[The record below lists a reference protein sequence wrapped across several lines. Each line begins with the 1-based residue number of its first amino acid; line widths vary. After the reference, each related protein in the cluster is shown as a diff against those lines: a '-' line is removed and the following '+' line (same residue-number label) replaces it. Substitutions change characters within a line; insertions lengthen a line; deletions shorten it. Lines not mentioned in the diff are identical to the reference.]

1 MSRIP
6 SDHDQGLLLSL
17 LDPFI
22 DSPVKCEYLLK
33 ALKDFAPPFQYGL
46 EKKGVKRLTWQ
57 KEDLSKD
64 RLLLSAPD
72 MLIRRRCLENIKIYW
87 QL

>member
-46 EKKGVKRLTWQ
+46 EKRCEKANLTKGRPFQGSTT
-57 KEDLSKD
+57 
-64 RLLLSAPD
+64 P
-72 MLIRRRCLENIKIYW
+72 
-87 QL
+87 

>member
-46 EKKGVKRLTWQ
+46 EKKGVKRLT
-57 KEDLSKD
+57 
-64 RLLLSAPD
+64 
-72 MLIRRRCLENIKIYW
+72 
-87 QL
+87 